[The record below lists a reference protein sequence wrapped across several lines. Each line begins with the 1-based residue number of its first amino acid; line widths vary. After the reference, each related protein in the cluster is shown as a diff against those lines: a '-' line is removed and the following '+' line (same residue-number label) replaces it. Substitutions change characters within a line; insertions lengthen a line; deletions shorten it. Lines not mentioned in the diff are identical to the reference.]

1 MNDRSRMMLYAL
13 TAVACVMWIWQSV
26 KESMNDGTIISTS
39 NIIFL
44 VCIGIA
50 AIYCAANALILWWRQ
65 PGKDDAADDDE
76 TDSTDAEAE
85 ALVGK
90 DRESHQRDLYE
101 SIERG
106 DFPRWTMYVQL
117 MTEEEARNYK
127 LNPFDLTKVWYHKDF
142 PLHEVGVLELNR
154 NPENYYA
161 DVEQAG
167 EGSYRRVGVQGRVH
181 LVTGHG
187 GAEGHGGGV
196 RITDLPHQDHVRVL
210 AHHGPDAVGKVEL
223 GRLAHH
229 GLAHQ
234 G

>member
-85 ALVGK
+85 AEKAEEKSWLYLCTGRKIRVREDKNHGK
-90 DRESHQRDLYE
+90 
-101 SIERG
+101 I
-106 DFPRWTMYVQL
+106 
-117 MTEEEARNYK
+117 
-127 LNPFDLTKVWYHKDF
+127 
-142 PLHEVGVLELNR
+142 
-154 NPENYYA
+154 
-161 DVEQAG
+161 
-167 EGSYRRVGVQGRVH
+167 
-181 LVTGHG
+181 
-187 GAEGHGGGV
+187 
-196 RITDLPHQDHVRVL
+196 I
-210 AHHGPDAVGKVEL
+210 
-223 GRLAHH
+223 
-229 GLAHQ
+229 
-234 G
+234 